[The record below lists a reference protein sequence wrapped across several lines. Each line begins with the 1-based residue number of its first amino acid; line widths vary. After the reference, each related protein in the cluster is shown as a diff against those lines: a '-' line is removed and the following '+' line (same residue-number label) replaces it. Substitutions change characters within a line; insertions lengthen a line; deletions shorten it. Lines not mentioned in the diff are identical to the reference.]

1 MFGTH
6 LFGSLHLV
14 AMQWRQIHPSKQ
26 RDNEGDIVDQRCLVG
41 VEARCLCKAVYR
53 VWLYGAR
60 FHEVESAGG
69 DFDEDA
75 NDAQVE
81 YLRRYE
87 SCGLADMLDF
97 HQILLHVLGSS
108 ICPSKEAVER
118 RVRKRNHNDA
128 QAQVEYLRLDK
139 SYDLADMLDFYP
151 HPHPDPTAHSRPWVS
166 SSASPDTTIPA
177 AYYCL
182 LDHGVVMIVAPS
194 TDGAWY
200 GTQSNANK
208 DQQEAFISTGNLM
221 KLLDSL
227 DPYDPNNMNIII
239 LTTYGTFYGR
249 ALKEV
254 TVTNDGKLR
263 RTLYKSKKPAKKEE
277 E

>member
-1 MFGTH
+1 
-6 LFGSLHLV
+6 
-14 AMQWRQIHPSKQ
+14 MQWRQIRPSKQ

-118 RVRKRNHNDA
+118 RVRKRSDNSRH
-128 QAQVEYLRLDK
+128 
-139 SYDLADMLDFYP
+139 LDFYVLS
-151 HPHPDPTAHSRPWVS
+151 AKSSRSQRCS
-166 SSASPDTTIPA
+166 SSSRVPA
-177 AYYCL
+177 
-182 LDHGVVMIVAPS
+182 
-194 TDGAWY
+194 
-200 GTQSNANK
+200 
-208 DQQEAFISTGNLM
+208 TG
-221 KLLDSL
+221 
-227 DPYDPNNMNIII
+227 
-239 LTTYGTFYGR
+239 
-249 ALKEV
+249 
-254 TVTNDGKLR
+254 
-263 RTLYKSKKPAKKEE
+263 
-277 E
+277 